1 MSGAPIDALRVA
13 QEILLQEARLLDARD
28 WSGWLA
34 LYHEDAVYWVPSWR
48 DEDHEI
54 ENPDREVSLIYHT
67 NRLGLEERVMRVR
80 SRQSVTA
87 LPLPRTTHLVSNL
100 EILGV
105 SARRIEACAAWT
117 VHFYHPRTTEQGTHH
132 GRCVFVLT
140 EAEGRWRYAHKRI
153 SLMNDCVNAVLDF
166 YLL

>member
-1 MSGAPIDALRVA
+1 MTASSADPRVIA
-13 QEILLQEARLLDARD
+13 RDFLLLEARLLDERA
-28 WSGWLA
+28 WAAWLA

-48 DEDHEI
+48 DEDREV

-67 NRLGLEERVMRVR
+67 SRVGLEERVMRVR

-100 EILGV
+100 EITAS
-105 SARRIEACAAWT
+105 SASRIEGCAVWT
-117 VHFYHPRTTEQGTHH
+117 VHFYHPRTAEQGTHH
-132 GRCVFVLT
+132 GRCAFTLS
-140 EAEGRWRYAHKRI
+140 AREGHWRYARKRI

-166 YLL
+166 YLV